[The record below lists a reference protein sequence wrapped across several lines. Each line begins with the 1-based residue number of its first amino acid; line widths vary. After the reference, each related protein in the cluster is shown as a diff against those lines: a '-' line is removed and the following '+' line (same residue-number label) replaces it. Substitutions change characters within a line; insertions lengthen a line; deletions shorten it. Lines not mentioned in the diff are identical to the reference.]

1 MHAEYTPEEVR
12 TLLAE
17 DLPLEYASATD
28 ADVLEASDVLEGVEE
43 LVRKLDPAIRRDEL
57 LRSSLPVGE
66 RFWIPVVSNCTRA
79 VGVAIDPEGATS
91 FVVTGLEFSGEV
103 PTYFCARQAAR
114 HALQRRADAWAESST
129 EVPSEDLPQEL
140 PAAGEDRILAALRAN
155 GNALA
160 AGRTVADV
168 DTEVLAALYPLSE
181 AGIAHLFAEGEGVVL
196 ATAGSTE
203 GDRRRAARGLAA
215 LPGRS
220 YSSPTTS
227 VLFECG
233 EAGSH
238 YSEEPWFGHTLKEA
252 TKPKEA
258 ELDDA
263 AERFRASR
271 FVRPSHDRPVDVA
284 AVRRSI
290 RDLVLVRAAVCAA
303 VSTDADDAE
312 GIYRAVVLVAA
323 IARIFSRSMVRRAL
337 SAERPWDTEAERT
350 RMEKAGARLRYEIV
364 ARRKSRGGRPAEPT
378 PAATLDA
385 SEARRKRRAGAASFT
400 ADPGLRRSI
409 ERRRKSGRAAY
420 DTARAVY
427 VQRCPELAHKLLHLL
442 RRDCDGVTNERDF
455 VSRHV
460 RLADGAA
467 DPEGAI
473 LAALRSLAEAGKVR
487 RVRSRKTGEVFVAA
501 TEPLDETGYR
511 RALNGLIRDES
522 CGIVSPWSDT
532 AAVRA
537 DGEADEWR
545 SFASTEELEGGEL
558 ERLAPRRLCDTASY
572 ERPLP
577 AADLLAEPAAEEEI
591 EAVAKGVA

>member
-17 DLPLEYASATD
+17 DLPLEYSSATD
-28 ADVLEASDVLEGVEE
+28 AAVLEASDVLEGVEE
-43 LVRKLDPAIRRDEL
+43 LVCKLDPATRRNEL

-66 RFWIPVVSNCTRA
+66 HLWIPVVRNCTRA
-79 VGVAIDPEGATS
+79 AGVAIDPEGALS
-91 FVVTGLEFSGEV
+91 FVVTGHEFSGEV
-103 PTYFCARQAAR
+103 PTYFSARQAVA
-114 HALQRRADAWAESST
+114 HALLRWTDTRAEPST
-129 EVPSEDLPQEL
+129 EVPAEDLPQKL
-140 PAAGEDRILAALRAN
+140 PAAGEEAILAALGAN

-160 AGRTVADV
+160 AGRNVADV
-168 DTEVLAALYPLSE
+168 DAEVLAALYPLSE
-181 AGIAHLFAEGEGVVL
+181 AGVAHLFAEGEGVVL
-196 ATAGSTE
+196 ATAGSTA
-203 GDRRRAARGLAA
+203 GDRRCAARGLAA

-220 YSSPTTS
+220 YSTRTTS

-252 TKPKEA
+252 AKPKEA

-284 AVRRSI
+284 AIRRSI
-290 RDLVLVRAAVCAA
+290 RDLVLVRAAVRAA
-303 VSTDADDAE
+303 VSTDTDDAE
-312 GIYRAVVLVAA
+312 GTYRAVVLVAA
-323 IARIFSRSMVRRAL
+323 IARIYSRSMVRRAL
-337 SAERPWDTEAERT
+337 SAERPWDTEAERG
-350 RMEKAGARLRYEIV
+350 RMEKAGARLRHEIV
-364 ARRKSRGGRPAEPT
+364 AGRKSRGGRPAEPT
-378 PAATLDA
+378 PAAALGRGCD
-385 SEARRKRRAGAASFT
+385 ASFT

-442 RRDCDGVTNERDF
+442 RHDGAGVIPEREF

-460 RLADGAA
+460 RLAEGAA

-487 RVRSRKTGEVFVAA
+487 RVRSRKSGEVFVAA

-511 RALNGLIRDES
+511 RALNGLIREER

-545 SFASTEELEGGEL
+545 SFASTEELEGVEL